1 MNHLPPPYINLDDL
15 VDGCGSSDDDATPDT
30 PHTGTNDKPATV
42 ATPNSTTNSKPLTG
56 IHHRKRP
63 VTKKTKHTYISIEG
77 FGSANPKYRFK
88 AQYGGR
94 CDRRFPSLTDALV
107 YKFCYTIKNRRLKKS
122 SGRPK
127 LGLPKLDTRG
137 ELRQIRKEMGA
148 LKAQNEELLK
158 IVKHIRYILEE

>member
-15 VDGCGSSDDDATPDT
+15 VDGCGSSDDEIVPNGCHGISAIE
-30 PHTGTNDKPATV
+30 TV
-42 ATPNSTTNSKPLTG
+42 ATPLTK

-63 VTKKTKHTYISIEG
+63 VTVRTKHTYISIEG

-148 LKAQNEELLK
+148 LKAQNQELLK